1 MTESEFLNE
10 ILEKADCG
18 LLLDVNNVYVNALN
32 HSYNAMEF
40 LNSLDLSRTVQVH
53 IAGHLEDYQAHLS
66 KRHLKILDTHGEVI
80 KEEVFALFKYLLE
93 KTEVKAVLLER
104 DSNFPEFSN
113 IISEL
118 AHVKQLMKE
127 SSLIV
132 NN

>member
-1 MTESEFLNE
+1 M
-10 ILEKADCG
+10 
-18 LLLDVNNVYVNALN
+18 
-32 HSYNAMEF
+32 
-40 LNSLDLSRTVQVH
+40 
-53 IAGHLEDYQAHLS
+53 
-66 KRHLKILDTHGEVI
+66 I

-113 IISEL
+113 MILEL
-118 AHVKQLMKE
+118 IHVKELMKE

>member
-1 MTESEFLNE
+1 M
-10 ILEKADCG
+10 
-18 LLLDVNNVYVNALN
+18 LDSPLDDQLYALALCERYLGN
-32 HSYNAMEF
+32 
-40 LNSLDLSRTVQVH
+40 
-53 IAGHLEDYQAHLS
+53 
-66 KRHLKILDTHGEVI
+66 LKILDTHGEVI

-118 AHVKQLMKE
+118 VRVKGMMKE